1 MKLQTKMML
10 LFSVLFTA
18 GFLML
23 VVFTT
28 SAISRTNQRM
38 VDSFSTQS
46 FEFKAQE
53 VGAWLGQRITE
64 LRMIA
69 RNEALRD
76 GKIEAAIP
84 YVSRLNENVG
94 TQYGNEWGTFA
105 IGYRDGIGWVSEDQ
119 YIDVSERSYFAE
131 AMEGEQEYVLSSP
144 VISKTDQADISLICY
159 PLRDKDDRVFGF
171 LNAAISL
178 EKLSEIVSEIEFYG
192 GSSWIMDP
200 EGNIYAS
207 VLRDRDT
214 GVSDGVPGGM
224 GMKTGGG
231 AEMFGELLT
240 ELEKAEPGE
249 VMELGQGVRT
259 VFYTPIPYAGHW
271 YLCTAVE
278 RSLLMADTRLLLV
291 HLAAIFLVVMILLFF
306 CCMLLSRSIT
316 RPIHNLM
323 EAMREVEHG
332 KWDVSV
338 KRNGKD
344 ELAQLYHSFE
354 EMVKRIHGLVLKTAE
369 DEREK
374 QAAELRVLQ
383 AQINPH
389 FLYNTLDTLQ
399 YMADENEDQ
408 EMVTMI
414 RSLSTFFR
422 ISLSRGRD
430 LIPLEKEVE
439 HVKSYLSIQKI
450 RFQEMLHYDFE
461 VKAEGSFYVL
471 KLILQPLAENAIQHG
486 IRPKLVPGH
495 IHIRIWQQEEQLLL
509 EVSDDGVGMSRERL
523 ESLQKELEA
532 GVPRESY
539 GMINVNNRLKLLYG
553 EKAGLTLLS
562 EEGKGT
568 SVCIHLPARE
578 EDHV

>member
-1 MKLQTKMML
+1 MKLHTKMML

-23 VVFTT
+23 VALTT
-28 SAISRTNQRM
+28 SAISKTNERM

-69 RNEALRD
+69 RSEELRD
-76 GKIEAAIP
+76 GRIEGAVP
-84 YVSRLNENVG
+84 YIARLNENVG

-105 IGYRDGIGWVSEDQ
+105 IGYQDGIGWVSEDK
-119 YIDVSERSYFAE
+119 YINVSDREYFAE
-131 AMEGEQEYVLSSP
+131 AMKGEQEYVLSSP
-144 VISKTDQADISLICY
+144 VVSKTDQADISLICY
-159 PLRDKDDRVFGF
+159 PLRDRNDRVFGF

-178 EKLSEIVSEIEFYG
+178 EKLNEIVSEIDFYN

-200 EGNIYAS
+200 DGNIYA
-207 VLRDRDT
+207 LAK
-214 GVSDGVPGGM
+214 GGR
-224 GMKTGGG
+224 TDGG
-231 AEMFGELLT
+231 ADARTGALEELLE
-240 ELEKAEPGE
+240 ELGKAEPGR
-249 VMELGQGVRT
+249 VMELEQGGRT
-259 VFYTPIPYAGHW
+259 IFYTPVPYTSQW
-271 YLCTAVE
+271 YLCTSIE
-278 RSLLMADTRLLLV
+278 RSLLMEDTRMLLGY
-291 HLAAIFLVVMILLFF
+291 LAVIFMTVMILLFF

-316 RPIHNLM
+316 HPIHELM
-323 EAMREVEHG
+323 EAMQEVENG
-332 KWDVSV
+332 KWDVCV
-338 KRNGKD
+338 KRRGRD

-354 EMVKRIHGLVLKTAE
+354 EMVKRIHGLVLKAAE

-374 QAAELRVLQ
+374 QDARLRVLQ

-430 LIPLEKEVE
+430 LIPLQKEVE

-450 RFQEMLHYDFE
+450 RFQEMLHYEFE
-461 VKAEGSFYVL
+461 IEAEGSIHVL
-471 KLILQPLAENAIQHG
+471 KLILQPLVENAIQHG

-495 IHIRIWQQEEQLLL
+495 ITIHIWRKDEELFL

-523 ESLQKELEA
+523 ESLRKELEA
-532 GVPRESY
+532 GIPGESY
-539 GMINVNNRLKLLYG
+539 GMINVSSRLKLLYG
-553 EKAGLTLLS
+553 KKAGLVLDS

-568 SVCIHLPARE
+568 TVCIYLPVGE
-578 EDHV
+578 EPYV